1 MSDRYD
7 ISSNI
12 EGQYQPGSDNQV
24 LLNKCGITNLDE
36 MEGLEF
42 DELLRF
48 EQTLFDVLAV
58 DTRLTIQDLSE
69 WHCDWL
75 GGVYEWAGEYRSVNI
90 SRAGFVFAA
99 AHLIPKL
106 MANFE
111 RDYLSIYT
119 PCRGMNRDALIEA
132 MAICHIEFIVIHPF
146 REGNGRLG
154 RVLSTVMA
162 LQADMPLLDFEILE
176 KGKNRYIQ
184 AIHAGHAGDPEPMK
198 QLFSEI
204 LEFSIRQASQID

>member
-7 ISSNI
+7 TSSNI

-24 LLNKCGITNLDE
+24 LLNKCGITNPDE

-48 EQTLFDVLAV
+48 EKALFDVLAV
-58 DTRLTIQDLSE
+58 DTRLTTQDLIE

-75 GGVYEWAGEYRSVNI
+75 GSVYEWAGEYRSVNI
-90 SRAGFVFAA
+90 SKAGFVFAA

-106 MANFE
+106 MADFE
-111 RDYLSIYT
+111 RDYLSAYT
-119 PCRGMNRDALIEA
+119 PCRGMSRDALIEA

-176 KGKNRYIQ
+176 KGKNHYIQ
-184 AIHAGHAGDPEPMK
+184 AIHAGHAGNPEPMK

-204 LEFSIRQASQID
+204 LEFSIQQASQND